1 MSDNENEGHPGAR
14 VDQVALFARNDVAF
28 KPNLTLINA
37 GTNDVI
43 REASEYPIDKIGE
56 RMYKLIEFLFGE
68 IPDRIRK
75 IVNPQYET
83 LVKSLQERQARII
96 LADLHPVIKA
106 EELVDGTLPN
116 DKDYEKLAEAWVQA
130 IAEAGRKGI
139 LLKPQDPGD
148 PNINVPPKDASLVS
162 SASSRTSGNT
172 HKATLATPP
181 VALAP
186 ISKALSTNMHTKAFP
201 TPEVACSLPM
211 NSEPL
216 EAGVGS
222 RLDCTVLG
230 KAPAYLSQTLIPVLP
245 QSHAARSNKPF

>member
-68 IPDRIRK
+68 IPD
-75 IVNPQYET
+75 
-83 LVKSLQERQARII
+83 ERQARII

-162 SASSRTSGNT
+162 SASSRTSGYT